1 LARVRQAAVA
11 PRLLVVICICASLTA
26 AALSVSQAQTPA
38 GYTIVTKDGRRS
50 IPSRTSGNVDYLPL
64 DQIAAMFGLTIRE
77 DRVAGGVIVSANG
90 QQVTL
95 SAGQPLVSLNGRFVS
110 LSGAVSR
117 QGATWSVPADFL
129 SRAVGPLVGQR
140 IEVRK
145 GSRLVLVDL
154 RMPQVA
160 SRIDRQ
166 GPANGR
172 LVVEFQPATA
182 HRVTRDRGTLVVRF
196 EADQLDSSPLVGGLP
211 DFVKSVRIDGPSL
224 VFELGPQVADIRTT
238 EESER
243 IVIDLLAQPAAT
255 APPLR
260 GAQPQDLPSG
270 DPTAPPSIRTIV
282 IDPGHGGD
290 DEGVHGAGGTIEK
303 DLTLQVARRLKT
315 TLESRGGVRV
325 LLARDADENVAV
337 DRRAA
342 LANNNKADLFISLH
356 ANASVKAET
365 RGAQVLSLNLDDY
378 KRRGQGGAGP
388 SKPVPV
394 IGGGTRVIDAVPW
407 ELAQIPFA
415 SRSALL
421 ATMVAQHLA
430 DRNVPMFGRATDVA
444 PLGVLVGANMPA
456 VIVEM
461 GFLTNADDER
471 ALSSGGEVVGALVE
485 AIAATVADIRNG
497 ISPPPAQRP
506 IR

>member
-1 LARVRQAAVA
+1 MARFRQSTGARRALA
-11 PRLLVVICICASLTA
+11 VVCATLTA
-26 AALSVSQAQTPA
+26 AALSVPQAQTPS
-38 GYTIVTKDGRRS
+38 GYTIVTKDGRRP
-50 IPSRTSGNVDYLPL
+50 IPSRTSGNVDFLPL
-64 DQIAAMFGLTIRE
+64 DQIAAIFGLTVRE

-90 QQVTL
+90 QQATL

-110 LSGAVSR
+110 LSGPVGR

-129 SRAVGPLVGQR
+129 SRVLGPLLGQR
-140 IEVRK
+140 IELRK

-166 GPANGR
+166 GTANGR

-182 HRVTRDRGTLVVRF
+182 HRVTRDGGTLTVRF
-196 EADQLDSSPLVGGLP
+196 EADQLDSSPLAGVLP
-211 DFVKSVRIDGPSL
+211 DFVKSARIDGPAL
-224 VFELGPQVADIRTT
+224 VFELGPQVAGIRTT
-238 EESER
+238 EETDR
-243 IVIDLLAQPAAT
+243 IVIDLLAQAT
-255 APPLR
+255 APAAPTR
-260 GAQPQDLPSG
+260 GNQPQEPASV
-270 DPTAPPSIRTIV
+270 DPTAPPSARTIV

-290 DEGVHGAGGTIEK
+290 DEGVHGAAGTVEK
-303 DLTLQVARRLKT
+303 ELTLQVARRLKT
-315 TLESRGGVRV
+315 ALESRGGVRV
-325 LLARDADENVAV
+325 LLARDGDDNVPV

-356 ANASVKAET
+356 ANASMKPGI

-378 KRRGQGGAGP
+378 KRRGQEGAGP

-394 IGGGTRVIDAVPW
+394 VGGGTRLIDTVPW

-421 ATMVAQHLA
+421 AAMVARHLA

-444 PLGVLVGANMPA
+444 PLGVLVGTNMPA

-471 ALSSGGEVVGALVE
+471 ALASGGEVVGALID
-485 AIAATVADIRNG
+485 AIVTTVADIRNG
-497 ISPPPAQRP
+497 IQQPPAQRP

>member
-1 LARVRQAAVA
+1 VLAIVCVS
-11 PRLLVVICICASLTA
+11 VTA
-26 AALSVSQAQTPA
+26 AALAVAYAQTPA

-50 IPSRTSGNVDYLPL
+50 IPSRTSGNVDFLPL
-64 DQIAAMFGLTIRE
+64 DQIAAIFGLTVRE
-77 DRVAGGVIVSANG
+77 DRVAGGVLVSANG

-110 LSGAVSR
+110 LSGPVGR
-117 QGATWSVPADFL
+117 QGNTWAVPADFL

-166 GPANGR
+166 GAANGR

-182 HRVTRDRGTLVVRF
+182 HRITRDGNNLVVRF
-196 EADQLDSSPLVGGLP
+196 EADQLDSSPLVGGLT
-211 DFVKSVRIDGPSL
+211 DFVKSARIDGPSL
-224 VFELGPQVADIRTT
+224 VFELGAKVSDIRTT
-238 EESER
+238 EDSDR
-243 IVIDLLAQPAAT
+243 IVIDLLAQAAAPAA
-255 APPLR
+255 PGRPN
-260 GAQPQDLPSG
+260 QPQDLPTA
-270 DPTAPPSIRTIV
+270 DPTAPPGARTVV

-290 DEGVHGAGGTIEK
+290 DEGVHGAAGTIEK
-303 DLTLQVARRLKT
+303 DLTLQVAKRLKAA
-315 TLESRGGVRV
+315 LESRGGVRV
-325 LLARDADENVAV
+325 LLARDADENVPV

-342 LANNNKADLFISLH
+342 LANNNKADVFISLH
-356 ANASVKAET
+356 ANASMKPGI

-421 ATMVAQHLA
+421 ASMVAQHLA
-430 DRNVPMFGRATDVA
+430 DGKVPMFGRATDVA
-444 PLGVLVGANMPA
+444 PLAVLVGANMPA
-456 VIVEM
+456 V
-461 GFLTNADDER
+461 
-471 ALSSGGEVVGALVE
+471 LV
-485 AIAATVADIRNG
+485 
-497 ISPPPAQRP
+497 
-506 IR
+506 

>member
-1 LARVRQAAVA
+1 
-11 PRLLVVICICASLTA
+11 
-26 AALSVSQAQTPA
+26 
-38 GYTIVTKDGRRS
+38 
-50 IPSRTSGNVDYLPL
+50 VDFLPL
-64 DQIAAMFGLTIRE
+64 DQIAAMFGLTVRE

-90 QQVTL
+90 QQITL
-95 SAGQPLVSLNGRFVS
+95 SNGQPLVSLNGRFVS
-110 LSGAVSR
+110 LSGPVSR
-117 QGATWSVPADFL
+117 QGTTWSVPADFL
-129 SRAVGPLVGQR
+129 SRAVGPVLGQR

-172 LVVEFQPATA
+172 LVVEFQPATP
-182 HRVTRDRGTLVVRF
+182 HHITRDGNNVIVRF

-211 DFVKSVRIDGPSL
+211 DFVKGARIDGPSL
-224 VFELGPQVADIRTT
+224 VFELGPKVGEIRTT
-238 EESER
+238 EDSER
-243 IVIDLLAQPAAT
+243 IVIDLLAQAA
-255 APPLR
+255 APPAPGR
-260 GAQPQDLPSG
+260 ANQPQDLPPA
-270 DPTAPPSIRTIV
+270 DPTAPAGARTIV

-290 DEGVHGAGGTIEK
+290 DEGVHGVAGTIEK
-303 DLTLQVARRLKT
+303 ELTLQVARRLKT
-315 TLESRGGVRV
+315 ALESRVGVRV
-325 LLARDADENVAV
+325 LLARDADENVPV

-356 ANASVKAET
+356 ANASMKPGV

-378 KRRGQGGAGP
+378 KRRGQAGAGP

-407 ELAQIPFA
+407 ELAQIPFTA
-415 SRSALL
+415 RSALL
-421 ATMVAQHLA
+421 ASLVAQHLA
-430 DRNVPMFGRATDVA
+430 DRGVPMFGRATDVA

-471 ALSSGGEVVGALVE
+471 ALASGGEVVGALVE
-485 AIAATVADIRNG
+485 AVVATVADTRNG
-497 ISPPPAQRP
+497 IPQPPAQRP